1 MTSIMSLQKILE
13 VIIITLLFALYGFVH
28 SVFASNRV
36 KIFFRKTFGKLIAF
50 YRLLFNVFALVGL
63 YLIWDLAPHPPLQIY
78 KLPPPFDYLIL
89 IPQLI
94 SLIGMMWCFKYVCFK
109 EFIGLN
115 QIDRYLKNEYS
126 ENDLDENYTLRI
138 AGPYK
143 YSRHPIYFC
152 SIIFLLFRAEMDLF
166 YLTMFITFTLY
177 FYIGS
182 HYEEKKMLSLFG
194 DDYRN
199 YQQKVPRIFPV
210 KLF

>member
-1 MTSIMSLQKILE
+1 MSLQKILE